1 MRMEKKEKIKK
12 FIAENFG
19 MVHLLGFKYLVS
31 ACEMYPMQICK
42 IYQKVAETYNTTSQ
56 RVERNIRHYKEK
68 ISWWKLK
75 CAISNKFSN
84 EEFIAAINYS
94 AENIKEE

>member
-1 MRMEKKEKIKK
+1 MEKKEKIKK

-42 IYQKVAETYNTTSQ
+42 IYQ
-56 RVERNIRHYKEK
+56 
-68 ISWWKLK
+68 
-75 CAISNKFSN
+75 
-84 EEFIAAINYS
+84 
-94 AENIKEE
+94 